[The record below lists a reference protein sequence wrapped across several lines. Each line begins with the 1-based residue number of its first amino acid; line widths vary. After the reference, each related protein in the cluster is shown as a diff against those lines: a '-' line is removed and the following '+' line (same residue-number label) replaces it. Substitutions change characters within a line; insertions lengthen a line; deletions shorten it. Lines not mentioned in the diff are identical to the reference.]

1 MPSDRADRIAP
12 GAGLH
17 AGDDLFRAIVEQ
29 AAAGISLATLD
40 GRLVYANQFLCAMSG
55 YALDELVGMS
65 FHALTHPDDLAGDE
79 PLIAAL
85 LAGEI
90 PGYTREKRHISKDG
104 TVRWIALTVSVVR
117 GAAGQA
123 EYLLGVLRDIS
134 ERIALEQAVA
144 RHAAQL
150 DAIFGAVADLVVVYD
165 GEGNILRANPA
176 VERVLALDSL
186 PEYAQRSLAE
196 RARMIQMRDI
206 SGRTLAPEE
215 MPAPRIMRGEVLEGA
230 TADDLLVHTLAGRD
244 VVLNW
249 SGAPIYDAE
258 GHTAGA
264 VCIYRDVTERRALE
278 HRTRQAL
285 TALLAMAEAVVQPV
299 EAEDDAVPEAVDD
312 AAQRL
317 AELTQSVLSSE
328 RVSIATL
335 DPVTGLLHARAIVGL
350 SPREQQAWR
359 GRVEGSPPEAHL
371 TLEELRRLRAGEPLI
386 IDAAHPAGRK
396 LPQIRLWRSLLDVPM
411 RLGDTT
417 IGALTVDFG
426 EDHAFEAEEMEV
438 ALAVGRLAAL
448 VIDRAQLIRE
458 RAAARANAL
467 AWQEASRR
475 MDEFVGLASHE
486 LRTPLTTI
494 KANLQLADRRLRR
507 MAADEAARN
516 RDDALAR
523 QLADLRAMLERTLAA
538 SARQERLTSDLLD
551 ASRIHE
557 GRLVLRPVW
566 IDLADLLCD
575 EVASVRLSEPERT
588 LTVTLPDQ
596 PVHVMADRDRIA
608 QVLNSYLGN
617 ALKYSR
623 EDQPVEVGASLGD
636 GVARVE
642 VHDHGPGIAH
652 GERPR
657 IWDRF
662 YRAPG
667 TEHVSGSG
675 LGLGVGLY
683 ICREIIERHGGQVGV
698 ESAPGGGAS
707 FWFTLPLGA
716 HSPTA

>member
-1 MPSDRADRIAP
+1 MPPDSSGHKQP
-12 GAGLH
+12 GADLH
-17 AGDDLFRAIVEQ
+17 ASADLFRAIVEQ

-40 GRLVYANQFLCAMSG
+40 GRLVYANHFLCAMSG

-65 FHALTHPDDLAGDE
+65 FRALTYPDDVAADEALA
-79 PLIAAL
+79 ATL

-90 PGYTREKRHISKDG
+90 PGYTREKRHVRKDG
-104 TVRWIALTVSVVR
+104 SVHWVSMNVSLIR
-117 GAAGQA
+117 DDAGQPQF
-123 EYLLGVLRDIS
+123 LLGVLRDIS

-144 RHAAQL
+144 SHAAQL

-165 GEGNILRANPA
+165 REGSMLRANPA
-176 VERVLALDSL
+176 VERVLALDTL
-186 PEYAQRSLAE
+186 PDYAQLTLAE
-196 RARMIQMRDI
+196 RVRMISMCDI

-215 MPAPRIMRGEVLEGA
+215 MPPSRIMRGEVLEGA
-230 TADDLLVHTLAGRD
+230 AADDLLVNTLDGRD

-258 GHTAGA
+258 GRIAGA
-264 VCIYRDVTERRALE
+264 VCIFRDVTERRALE

-285 TALLAMAEAVVQPV
+285 TSLLAMAEALVRPV
-299 EAEDDAVPEAVDD
+299 EAEEETAPEAVD
-312 AAQRL
+312 ATAERL
-317 AELTQSVLSSE
+317 AELTRSVLSSE

-350 SPREQQAWR
+350 SPNEQQEWR
-359 GRVEGSPPEAHL
+359 ARVEGSPPEAHL
-371 TLEELRRLRAGEPLI
+371 IPDELHRLLAGEPLI
-386 IDAAHPAGRK
+386 ISPAHPPGRA
-396 LPQIRLWRSLLDVPM
+396 LPQIRLGRSLLDVPM
-411 RLGDTT
+411 RLGETT

-426 EDHAFEAEEMEV
+426 EGHVFASEELEV

-448 VIDRAQLIRE
+448 VIDRAQLVRE
-458 RAAARANAL
+458 REAARANAL

-507 MAADEAARN
+507 LAAEDGARG
-516 RDDALAR
+516 DALAR
-523 QLADLRAMLERTLAA
+523 HLADLRAMLERTLVA

-557 GRLVLRPVW
+557 GKLTLRLAWV
-566 IDLADLLCD
+566 DLADLVRE
-575 EVASVRLSEPERT
+575 EVVTMQLSVPERA
-588 LTVTLPDQ
+588 LSITLPDQ
-596 PVHVMADRDRIA
+596 PLHLMADRDRIA
-608 QVLNSYLGN
+608 LVLSSYLSN
-617 ALKYSR
+617 ALKYSS
-623 EDQPVEVGASLGD
+623 EDQPVDVSVIVAD

-642 VHDHGPGIAH
+642 VRDHGPGILA
-652 GERPR
+652 GEQRR

-667 TEHVSGSG
+667 TEHASGSG
-675 LGLGVGLY
+675 VGLGVGLY
-683 ICREIIERHGGQVGV
+683 ISREIVERHGGQVGV
-698 ESAPGGGAS
+698 EQAPVGGS
-707 FWFTLPLGA
+707 IFWFTLPLGG
-716 HSPTA
+716 HSATA